1 MKRIVTLLVF
11 GLVFSTAAFAQPSI
25 NIIAPDG
32 DPPCTGDAFCVD
44 VEVANFTDI
53 LSTQYYIEWDSTVL
67 QLTGTGAY
75 NLPGLTGANFTQ
87 INAGRLLLTWEF
99 DDCMDP
105 GSSGFTILD
114 DGTIIYEVCFEV
126 LGDYGASSQIIIP
139 TTGDPDLNTP
149 YIRRKSTTI
158 QASCANIGIETAEI
172 DTALIGSCLRPF
184 IIDIS
189 DESGNEGD
197 LVCIDFR
204 VLGFDGLTS
213 FQFPV
218 VWDSTKAVF
227 ENLIVPQNLPNFSI
241 ANFGDPI
248 NAAGVQEG
256 SITVSWSAPPPD
268 NVLTVA
274 DSTLIFQL
282 CLRLKDG
289 SCAMDFDVSIADE
302 QPGQQFFR
310 PQASNE
316 FGGGFANIPVG
327 QYAGNVQV
335 GACNPTG
342 LELVANCGAP
352 VNLNEQI
359 CVQVEAGSNF
369 SDVTELAFLM
379 EWNPTVLQY
388 TGVQNINLLGLDY
401 PGDFNEANTANGIL
415 GLNWDNIA
423 QDRPEGTVL
432 FEVCFDVIGLGG
444 NSPFSFINNDD
455 DIAVINFGPNIGINP
470 SNCSVEVNQ
479 PAGVVI
485 DLTDGL
491 EGRPG
496 DTLCFE
502 FPVTNFT
509 DVEDMSFSLA
519 FEPNNM
525 EFILVGGVQD
535 INLPEASIANFGFF
549 GVAGGQITFD
559 WMPTSAVTLPD
570 GTSLFTLCF
579 RIPDDAQPGTCDEL
593 IITNEPL
600 VAEVITS
607 TSNGED
613 VGLIGTGGGYCI
625 VSPEGFYL
633 EGLSVTGDLQDT
645 ICLPYVVSEFDG
657 ITDASFCLNWNPAA
671 MELVEIVDNGMIP
684 SLNIDIMGSPV
695 GAACFDF
702 NEPAGLTL
710 PDSANVFDLCFELLG
725 PADTCYTVEVSDTP
739 MSTVN
744 TLNGTGSLLSID
756 GEVCIN
762 DKLFI
767 TVIDSLIVPESCPGA
782 EDGSIQVLISGGV
795 GPYIYSWG
803 TSPTQNTPEARFL
816 PGGEITLI
824 VLDQSGLVATDTF
837 LIPTL
842 GGDLEVNAGVDR
854 LSSCD
859 PALPTLVNPTLASG
873 GEHIVYNW
881 TGLEGGQVWSDAS
894 DLTLLGQGP
903 GLFVLEVRDTSIGCF
918 VTDTVRLLEPFY
930 PPSGITADDPSL
942 ITCNNEE
949 VMLTAEFQS
958 DTLQYTWLNPD
969 MTPIVEDDPNA
980 TSVMATD
987 SGYYYIITEVIATQ
1001 CSSIDSILIDLDT
1014 IPPPAI
1020 ASPGTDT
1027 TFIGCDDMAM
1037 LEGFGG
1043 DDPAAVTVRWLNSNG
1058 LELTT
1063 AFTYS
1068 TDQVGEYVFEVTDT
1082 LTGCVNTDTTIVV
1095 ANDDLPVVT
1104 IVSDPVPAFDC
1115 TGDPVVL
1122 TAEVTNADPNAV
1134 TILWTGPAVEI
1145 GDETILSPRVNAPGD
1160 YQVVI
1165 ESNANGCIATAM
1177 ITVDYDTIPPV
1188 VTFMDVDT
1196 LNCIN
1201 ESVTITS
1208 SVTPVDGEYR
1218 YEWRYEP
1225 TTLDVAGNIPSQ
1237 TVGLEG
1243 TYRLIVTDTISGC
1256 STTEFVD
1263 VQLDTSIA
1271 EFTFGFIP
1279 TLNCENDTA
1288 AVVTSVDLPDGTY
1301 SVNWEPQSGQSMAPE
1316 IVNDSVALFIEPGEY
1331 LLMVTNLVNGCE
1343 AQDSINRE
1351 VQQFI
1356 DQPSITLAADTYD
1369 INCLNSSALLD
1380 ATGSSVGDTIQA
1392 VTYQW
1397 NVLEGSADGPF
1408 NDLTLTVEEGGMYE
1422 FIVTNE
1428 ASLCEA
1434 RDTVTVNA
1442 DFEEPMAESGNNV
1455 NQACS
1460 DMTGQLDG
1468 TGSSE
1473 GSIYYY
1479 IWEELNPNDIGVVD
1493 DIFVEGPDAMIVD
1506 ATEPGIFRLRVINT
1520 VNGCEAVG
1528 DAVEV
1533 EFDGELPLIVFGIPD
1548 EPEIGVYDVNCI
1560 SPDTLQVNF
1569 FVSND
1574 TLFNLDDLTPS
1585 WTGGTVIQEEEIFV
1599 AYIPLDQID
1608 TEQTF
1613 TITMVDD
1620 ASGCTG
1626 VNDFFVTD
1634 TIDYPVAALVEET
1647 SLVGCDGQGTELD
1660 GSPSTQ
1666 GDDISYSWQDAMGV
1680 EVGTGLTYTPTE
1692 LEDYYFIVT
1701 NESNFCMDTITAMTE
1716 MNEIAPPIMLD
1727 SVPSIT
1733 CDDPMVTLSAAMTGD
1748 PSEYIAS
1755 WSAGII
1761 DNGDLTAVANTP
1773 GEYTLTIT
1781 SVTTQCDTMI
1791 TFTVPDDSNPPELSF
1806 EVPASLACSGST
1818 VQIITSINDGVQSVN
1833 WDGPAMVSPPNGLT
1847 VSVTEPGTYTLTV
1860 VGDNGCTATADTTVS
1875 LDPSEV
1881 PVSELTPSDPG
1892 LELGCDDAITLAFA
1906 GNPDTAYTYEY
1917 LTIDGSGMAVP
1928 AMDSLSAEVTTPG
1941 DYALI
1946 VTNTLNGCSDT
1957 SEVLTITMIDLADAS
1972 AQIDSAGCG
1981 DLAIVSGNLP
1991 EGATGQW
1998 SGPAGVLFESPTEAA
2013 TVVTG
2018 LFGGDN
2024 NIVWTLSYD
2033 GCPDYAADSV
2043 MITPELAP
2051 VAILDTLTI
2060 AEGQVANTINVVTN
2074 DQFNGVTDYNITFGT
2089 NTILGTLLDEGEG
2102 DITYTLIASQLI
2114 PGADEFTYEICN
2126 TLCPELCDEGL
2137 VLVNILRDTTGGI
2150 DTPSGITPNDDGMN
2164 DAFVIDELFI
2174 NPEKYKDNEM
2184 IIFNRWGD
2192 IIFEAQPYNNDW
2204 RGTNMEG
2211 EDLPSG
2217 TYYYILRLNIGDG
2230 EIIKGD
2236 VTIIR

>member
-44 VEVANFTDI
+44 VEVADFTDI

-105 GSSGFTILD
+105 NAAGHTILA

-149 YIRRKSTTI
+149 YIRRKSTTV

-227 ENLIVPQNLPNFSI
+227 ENVIVPQNLANFSE
-241 ANFGDPI
+241 ANIGNPI

-256 SITVSWSAPPPD
+256 SITVSWSAPPPA
-268 NVLTVA
+268 NVLTVT

-302 QPGQQFFR
+302 QPGQPFFR

-327 QYAGNVQV
+327 QYAGNVQI

-369 SDVTELAFLM
+369 TDVTQLAFLM

-415 GLNWDNIA
+415 GLNWDEIA

-470 SNCSVEVNQ
+470 TNCAVEVNQ

-509 DVEDMSFSLA
+509 DVEHMSFSLA

-525 EFILVGGVQD
+525 EFILAGGVQD
-535 INLPEASIANFGFF
+535 INLPEATIANFGFI
-549 GVAGGQITFD
+549 GALGGQITFN
-559 WMPTSAVTLPD
+559 WTPTSAVTLAD

-613 VGLIGTGGGYCI
+613 IGLIGTGGGYCI

-657 ITDASFCLNWNPAA
+657 ITDASFCLNWNPAT
-671 MELVEIVDNGMIP
+671 MELVEIVDNGLIP

-702 NEPAGLTL
+702 NEAAGLTL
-710 PDSANVFDLCFELLG
+710 PDSANIFDLCFELLG
-725 PADTCYTVEVSDTP
+725 PADTCYTVEVSSSPTP
-739 MSTVN
+739 TVN
-744 TLNGTGSLLSID
+744 TLNGAGSLLSID

-767 TVIDSLIVPESCPGA
+767 TVIDSLIIPESCPGA

-816 PGGEITLI
+816 SGGEITLI

-837 LIPTL
+837 FIPTL
-842 GGDLEVNAGVDR
+842 GGDLIANIGVDR

-859 PALPTLVNPTLASG
+859 PDLPCTLVNPVEASSG
-873 GEHIVYNW
+873 PDIVYEW
-881 TGLEGGQVWSDAS
+881 TGIQGGQVCSTPN
-894 DLTLLGQGP
+894 DLILLGRGP
-903 GLFVLEVRDTSIGCF
+903 GLFVLEVLDTAVGCS
-918 VTDTVRLLEPFY
+918 VTDTVQLLEPYY
-930 PPSGITADDPSL
+930 PPTGILTDDPSI
-942 ITCNNEE
+942 ITCANEE

-958 DTLQYTWLNPD
+958 DTLQYTWIAPD
-969 MTPIVEDDPNA
+969 DTETMG
-980 TSVMATD
+980 TSAMAAD
-987 SGYYYIITEVIATQ
+987 SGYYVLVTEVIATH
-1001 CSSIDSILIDLDT
+1001 CITLDSILIDIDT

-1027 TFIGCDDMAM
+1027 TFIGCDDMAT

-1043 DDPAAVTVRWLNSNG
+1043 DDPGAVTVRWLNSLG
-1058 LELTT
+1058 VELTT
-1063 AFTYS
+1063 SFNFPTN
-1068 TDQVGEYVFEVTDT
+1068 QVGEYVFEVTDT
-1082 LTGCVNTDTTIVV
+1082 LTGCVNTDTTLVV

-1104 IVSDPVPAFDC
+1104 IVNDPVPAFDC
-1115 TGDPVVL
+1115 NGDPVEL

-1134 TILWTGPAVEI
+1134 TILWTGPAVDP
-1145 GDETILSPRVNAPGD
+1145 GDETILTPTVNAPGD
-1160 YQVVI
+1160 YQVVV

-1188 VTFMDVDT
+1188 VSFMDVDT

-1218 YEWRYEP
+1218 YEWLHVP
-1225 TTLDVAGNIPSQ
+1225 TNEDQFDNLASQ

-1243 TYRLIVTDTISGC
+1243 MYRVIVTDTISGC
-1256 STTEFVD
+1256 STTEFID

-1279 TLNCENDTA
+1279 TLNCVNDTA

-1301 SVNWEPQSGQSMAPE
+1301 SINWEPQSGQAMAPE
-1316 IVNDSVALFIEPGEY
+1316 IVNDSVALFMEPGEY
-1331 LLMVTNLVNGCE
+1331 LLMVTNLVNGCT

-1351 VQQFI
+1351 VQGFF
-1356 DQPSITLAADTYD
+1356 DEVSITLAGDSYEV
-1369 INCLNSSALLD
+1369 NCLNPSVLLD
-1380 ATGSSVGDTIQA
+1380 ATGSSEGDTIQA

-1408 NDLTLTVEEGGMYE
+1408 NDLTLNVEQGGMYE
-1422 FIVTNE
+1422 FVVVNE

-1434 RDTVTVNA
+1434 RDTVTVTA
-1442 DFEEPMAESGNNV
+1442 DFEEPIAVSGNNL
-1455 NQACS
+1455 NLAC
-1460 DMTGQLDG
+1460 DNTMGDLDG

-1473 GSIYYY
+1473 GAEFFY
-1479 IWEELNPNDIGVVD
+1479 IWEEIDPDMATVIDTFASG
-1493 DIFVEGPDAMIVD
+1493 FDAMITP
-1506 ATEPGIFRLRVINT
+1506 AIQEGAFRLVVYNT
-1520 VNGCEAVG
+1520 LNGCESVG
-1528 DAVEV
+1528 EV
-1533 EFDGELPLIVFGIPD
+1533 VTVDYDGELPVIVFGIPD
-1548 EPEIGVYDVNCI
+1548 DPQIGTYDVNCI

-1574 TLFNLDDLTPS
+1574 TLFDLDDLIPS
-1585 WTGGTVIQEEEIFV
+1585 WDGGTVIQEEEIFV

-1608 TEQTF
+1608 TDQIF
-1613 TITMVDD
+1613 TITIVDD

-1626 VNDFFVTD
+1626 VNDFFITD

-1647 SLVGCDGQGTELD
+1647 SLIGCDGQGTELD

-1666 GDDISYSWQDAMGV
+1666 GDDISYSWQDATGM
-1680 EVGTGLTYTPTE
+1680 EVGVGLTYTPTD

-1716 MNEIAPPIMLD
+1716 ANEIAPPIMLD

-1733 CDDPMVTLSAAMTGD
+1733 CDDTMVPLSAAMTGD
-1748 PSEYIAS
+1748 PSEYIAT

-1761 DNGDLTAVANTP
+1761 DNGDLTAVANAP

-1791 TFTVPDDSNPPELSF
+1791 TFTVPDDSNPPELGLN
-1806 EVPASLACSGST
+1806 VPADLACPGST
-1818 VQIITSINDGVQSVN
+1818 VQIVTSINDGVQSVT
-1833 WDGPAMVSPPNGLT
+1833 WDGPATVSPPNGLT

-1860 VGDNGCTATADTTVS
+1860 IGDNGCTATGEATVV
-1875 LDPSEV
+1875 LDPSGA
-1881 PVSELTPSDPG
+1881 PISELTASDPD
-1892 LELGCDDAITLAFA
+1892 LELSCDDAITLAF
-1906 GNPDTAYTYEY
+1906 GGTPDTAYTYEY
-1917 LTIDGSGMAVP
+1917 LTVEGSGVAVP
-1928 AMDSLSAEVTTPG
+1928 AMDSLSAEVTMAG
-1941 DYALI
+1941 GYALV
-1946 VTNTLNGCSDT
+1946 VTNVLNGCSDT
-1957 SEVLTITMIDLADAS
+1957 SEVLTITMIELAEAS

-1991 EGATGQW
+1991 PNATGQW
-1998 SGPAGVLFESPTEAA
+1998 SGPTGVLFESPTEAA

-2018 LFGGDN
+2018 LFGGEN

-2051 VAILDTLTI
+2051 VAILDTLII

-2102 DITYTLIASQLI
+2102 DITYTLLASQLI

-2137 VLVNILRDTTGGI
+2137 VLVEILRDTTGGI

-2164 DAFVIDELFI
+2164 DAFVIDELFLD
-2174 NPEKYKDNEM
+2174 PEKYKDNEM

-2192 IIFEAQPYNNDW
+2192 IVYEAQPYNNDW

-2211 EDLPSG
+2211 EDLPGG
-2217 TYYYILRLNIGDG
+2217 TYYFILRLNIGDG